1 MHVALRPQLR
11 CVLHPLRGALAP
23 GAWDHGGV
31 EPGDRELARLEIT
44 EADLVESGPRVRA
57 LQVARLEQIWSAV
70 NARLQMDAGGEAPID
85 PRLLE
90 IGLRVI
96 KEESLIY
103 RLGRPPVA
111 GGEEEDDQE
120 RVGPDKVSLIEH
132 TLAEIEARL
141 RDQAS

>member
-1 MHVALRPQLR
+1 M
-11 CVLHPLRGALAP
+11 
-23 GAWDHGGV
+23 DHGGM

-44 EADLVESGPRVRA
+44 EADLAESGPRVRA

-103 RLGRPPVA
+103 RLGRAPVA
-111 GGEEEDDQE
+111 SGEDEEEGD
-120 RVGPDKVSLIEH
+120 RVGLDKVAAIEN